1 MRNVRRR
8 FLQRIAAAL
17 LAVVMLTGCGAQAT
31 TDPTGDEQ
39 GNQVIT
45 TTTATTEPGPD
56 YMGTIKEADTIN
68 LWYTND
74 ELTSYLKTCALMF
87 SGSNDI
93 KVNVE
98 LVSSI
103 DYLETMS
110 KETLKGNVADVYI
123 LNTEML
129 EKAYL
134 AGLAEENK
142 DTLYNIYTY
151 PEIALAASTYK
162 GKLLGYPL
170 YYDTSFFLYNK
181 DYVSAPASFQD
192 IIDFSN
198 NYEGDEYPGIETIV
212 QWDVLDL
219 FFSYAFVGE
228 YLNLGGTYGDDLSVV
243 DIANDNTIEAL
254 TFYKELNQALYFDAD
269 DSNYEDVLKKFLE
282 GKILYTM
289 GDTEHLAAIITSGIN
304 YGICT
309 IPALNSELDTKAVSI
324 NYTVVVSP
332 YSGNKDMAQ
341 KFAKALTYEYAED
354 FYASVK
360 KLPARKLAT
369 YPNEEWKHIA
379 EQYEAT
385 AVLPKLMAT
394 TNYWM
399 ELEVMMNGIW
409 KEDIDGEDIE
419 VDSSLPEEE
428 QEALSRKLIRERI
441 KSFVAKEITELDLQM
456 RLQID

>member
-17 LAVVMLTGCGAQAT
+17 LAILILTGCGTQAT

-39 GNQVIT
+39 GSQVT
-45 TTTATTEPGPD
+45 TTTTITSESTTD
-56 YMGTIKEADTIN
+56 YMNAIKEEESIN
-68 LWYTND
+68 IWYTND
-74 ELTSYLKTCALMF
+74 ELTPYIKTCALMF
-87 SGSNDI
+87 SAEHDI
-93 KVNVE
+93 DVSVE

-103 DYLETMS
+103 DYLES
-110 KETLKGNVADVYI
+110 INKETLNGNVADVYI

-134 AGLAEENK
+134 AGLAEENT
-142 DTLYNIYTY
+142 DSLYNNYSY
-151 PEIALAASTYK
+151 PDIALTASTYK

-181 DYVSAPASFQD
+181 DYVSAPASFQE

-219 FFSYAFVGE
+219 FFSYGFVGE
-228 YLNLGGTYGDDLSVV
+228 YMNLGGIYGDDASVV
-243 DIANDNTIEAL
+243 DIANDNVIEAV
-254 TFYKELNQALYFDAD
+254 TFFKELNQTLYFDAD
-269 DSNYEDVLKKFLE
+269 DSNYNEVLKKFLE
-282 GKILYTM
+282 GKILFTM
-289 GDTEHLAAIITSGIN
+289 GDTEHLADIITSGIN

-309 IPALNSELDTKAVSI
+309 IPALNENLDTKAVSI
-324 NYTVVVSP
+324 NYTAVVNP
-332 YSGNKDMAQ
+332 YSGNKATAQ
-341 KFAKALTYEYAED
+341 RFAKALTYEYAEN

-360 KLPARKLAT
+360 KLPARRLDV

-379 EQYEAT
+379 EQYEDT
-385 AVLPKLMAT
+385 AILPKLMAT

-419 VDSSLPEEE
+419 IDSSLPEEE
-428 QEALSRKLIRERI
+428 QEALSRKLIREKI
-441 KSFVAKEITELDLQM
+441 KSFVAMEITELDLQM
-456 RLQID
+456 KLQID

>member
-1 MRNVRRR
+1 MKNVRRR

-17 LAVVMLTGCGAQAT
+17 LAVLMLTGCGSQAT

-39 GNQVIT
+39 GNQVTAATST
-45 TTTATTEPGPD
+45 TGVID
-56 YMGTIKEADTIN
+56 YMETIKEADTIN

-74 ELTSYLKTCALMF
+74 EITPYLRTCALMF
-87 SGSNDI
+87 SSSHNID
-93 KVNVE
+93 VNVE

-103 DYLETMS
+103 DYLETIG
-110 KETLKGNVADVYI
+110 KETLNGRVADVYI
-123 LNTEML
+123 LNTDML

-134 AGLAEENK
+134 AGLAEENT
-142 DTLYNIYTY
+142 DALYNNYSY
-151 PEIALAASTYK
+151 PDIALTASTYK

-181 DYVSAPASFQD
+181 DFVTAPASFKD

-198 NYEGDEYPGIETIV
+198 NYEGDEYPGIETII

-219 FFSYAFVGE
+219 FFSYGFVGE
-228 YLNLGGTYGDDLSVV
+228 YINLGGTYGDDSSIV
-243 DIANDNTIEAL
+243 DIANDNVVEAL
-254 TFYKELNQALYFDAD
+254 TFYKELNQALYFDAE
-269 DSNYEDVLKKFLE
+269 DSNYETVLKNFLG
-282 GKILYTM
+282 GKILFTM
-289 GDTEHLAAIITSGIN
+289 GDTEHLADIITSGIN

-309 IPALNSELDTKAVSI
+309 IPALNDTLDTKAVSI
-324 NYTVVVSP
+324 NYAVVVNP
-332 YSGNKDMAQ
+332 YSGNKETAQ
-341 KFAKALTYEYAED
+341 KFAKALSYEYAEN
-354 FYASVK
+354 FYTYVK
-360 KLPARKLAT
+360 KLPSRRLDV

-379 EQYEAT
+379 EQYETT
-385 AVLPKLMAT
+385 AILPKLMAT

-419 VDSSLPEEE
+419 IDSSLPEEE

-441 KSFVAKEITELDLQM
+441 KGFVTKEITELDLQM
-456 RLQID
+456 KLQID

>member
-8 FLQRIAAAL
+8 FLHRIVAAV
-17 LAVVMLTGCGAQAT
+17 LAMLMLTGCGIQAI

-39 GNQVIT
+39 GNQVAT
-45 TTTATTEPGPD
+45 TTQSTVPN
-56 YMGTIKEADTIN
+56 YMETIKEKDTIN
-68 LWYTND
+68 LWYTN
-74 ELTSYLKTCALMF
+74 EEITTYLKTCALIF
-87 SGSNDI
+87 SSSHDV

-142 DTLYNIYTY
+142 DSLYNNYSY
-151 PEIALAASTYK
+151 PEIALTASTYK

-181 DYVSAPASFQD
+181 DYVEAPDSFQD

-228 YLNLGGTYGDDLSVV
+228 YLNLGGTYGDDISVV

-254 TFYKELNQALYFDAD
+254 TFYKELNQALYFDAE

-289 GDTEHLAAIITSGIN
+289 GDTEHLANIITSGIN

-309 IPALNSELDTKAVSI
+309 IPALNEELDTKAVSI
-324 NYTVVVSP
+324 NYSVVVNP
-332 YSGNKDMAQ
+332 YSGNKDIAK
-341 KFAKALTYEYAED
+341 KFAKSLTYEYAEN
-354 FYASVK
+354 FYVSVK
-360 KLPARKLAT
+360 KLPARRLDM

-379 EQYEAT
+379 EQYEDT
-385 AVLPKLMAT
+385 AILPKLMAT

-399 ELEVMMNGIW
+399 ELEVMLNGIW

-428 QEALSRKLIRERI
+428 QEALSRKLLREQI
-441 KSFVAKEITELDLQM
+441 KTYVSKEITELDLQM
-456 RLQID
+456 KLQIN